1 MLERHYLLLITMIVS
16 IPLRKKYGAPFY
28 DLVQEEKTGRIWD
41 ANES

>member
-28 DLVQEEKTGRIWD
+28 DLVQEEKTRRI
-41 ANES
+41 